1 MIGKERFKKLT
12 EIEHSLT
19 KLVKKGWVVE
29 HVGYIDSETE
39 GFKVIIALRPSSHEK
54 GILCT

>member
-54 GILCT
+54 GIL